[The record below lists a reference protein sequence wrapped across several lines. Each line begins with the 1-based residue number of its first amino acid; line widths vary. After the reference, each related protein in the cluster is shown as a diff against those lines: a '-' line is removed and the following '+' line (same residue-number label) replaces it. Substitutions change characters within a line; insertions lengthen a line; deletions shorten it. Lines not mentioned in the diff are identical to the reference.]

1 MRFKLLL
8 ISLSIAITVSA
19 CSKKT
24 RVAGDDSGETPTDTT
39 KTNNPSS
46 PADTVPYTLVENFEA
61 GTKGGYPAGDVTL
74 STGTWNF
81 SEALIG
87 DLATD
92 KKIGDKSARFRAS
105 GTLSMNFDI
114 RNVKKIFIK
123 HAKFNNDANTTWRL
137 FISTNQGADYKQLGS
152 DISETNTSLAI
163 DSFAVSDT
171 GKVRFKIVN
180 SSSAIRINIDDITF
194 KGIGNSGVTIQVP
207 DTAPVDTTNTTEVA
221 APRDIT
227 FGPDAPPLL
236 GDNGNMMLGNP
247 SGAEANIVFAN
258 NYLIDHKYF
267 AESYSSTRSTP
278 NWVSWHIDA
287 TNITGAVKRQ
297 DNFAAL
303 ASLPSGWFLVQSNS
317 YSSSGFDR
325 GHNCPSADR
334 TSSYDANSA
343 TFLMT
348 NMIPQAPEN
357 NQKTWAGFENYLRGL
372 VTAGNEVF
380 VIMGSYGTGGTG
392 SKGTFSTIAN
402 GSVTVPSNV
411 WKIAVVIPN
420 GSNDAGRINS
430 STRVI
435 AINTPN
441 TNSINQDWKSYIV
454 TVQELETATGYQF
467 FTNLPVDIR
476 ATLKSKRDSGN

>member
-1 MRFKLLL
+1 MQFKLLL

-39 KTNNPSS
+39 KTNIPNNPV
-46 PADTVPYTLVENFEA
+46 DTVPYTLVENFEA
-61 GTKGGYPAGDVTL
+61 GTKGAYSAGDVAL
-74 STGTWNF
+74 STGTWRL

-87 DLATD
+87 DSQAD
-92 KKIGDKSARFRAS
+92 KKNDAKSVRLKTGS
-105 GTLSMNFDI
+105 VSMSFDI

-123 HAKFNNDANTTWRL
+123 HAKYGSDANTTWAL
-137 FISTNQGADYKQLGS
+137 QISTDQGLTYKQLGS
-152 DISETNTSLAI
+152 EISENNTALVI
-163 DSFAVSDT
+163 DSFAVADT
-171 GKVRFKIVN
+171 GRVRFMIVN
-180 SSSAIRINIDDITF
+180 STSTRINIDDITF
-194 KGIGNSGVTIQVP
+194 KGIGNSGVTINIP
-207 DTAPVDTTNTTEVA
+207 DTPPSDSQGSTEVA
-221 APRDIT
+221 PPRDIIS
-227 FGPDAPPLL
+227 GVDAPPLL

-303 ASLPSGWFLVQSNS
+303 ASLPSGWFMVQSNT
-317 YSSSGFDR
+317 YSGSGFDR

-334 TSSYDANSA
+334 TSSLNANSA

-357 NQKTWAGFENYLRGL
+357 NQKTWAGFEDYLRSL

-380 VIMGSYGTGGTG
+380 VIMGSYGIGGTG
-392 SKGTFSTIAN
+392 TRGTFSTIAN

-411 WKIAVVIPN
+411 WKIAVVMPN
-420 GSNDAGRINS
+420 GSNDAGRINP

-441 TNSINQDWKSYIV
+441 INTVNQDWKSYIV
-454 TVQELETATGYQF
+454 TVQELETVTGYQF
-467 FTNLPVDIR
+467 FSNLSQEIR
-476 ATLKSKRDSGN
+476 TALKSKRDSGN